1 LQVSACWPTFFFAC
15 AEKRRQKLRL
25 WGNAAALG
33 ERLYDAVTAPGE
45 MFVSTNITRTCVT
58 GQKSLYA
65 SIGIAAVLGW
75 RE

>member
-1 LQVSACWPTFFFAC
+1 LLA
-15 AEKRRQKLRL
+15 QKKEGKNCVRL
-25 WGNAAALG
+25 LGYAAALG

-45 MFVSTNITRTCVT
+45 MFVPTNITRTCVT
-58 GQKSLYA
+58 GQKSRYA